1 MLTLSRIQGDEPIK
15 ITMDQGYQNGSA
27 FFSLISRG
35 NPTRKGFNPVADG
48 LQVERVFLTRDGAPI
63 NLDQIQQGDLIVL
76 QTKIQSEAGHL
87 DNVVIQNLLPSG
99 FEVENPRLKTTET
112 LDWITGNSIEP
123 QYLDI
128 RDDRI
133 LVFTNIPDAKWY
145 NYYSLLRVVNP
156 GVFVLPP
163 VQAEAMYSPNI
174 RFTGK
179 LEEPLRVEVRN

>member
-1 MLTLSRIQGDEPIK
+1 M
-15 ITMDQGYQNGSA
+15 IT
-27 FFSLISRG
+27 RG
-35 NPTRKGFNPVADG
+35 NPTKKGFKPVADG

-63 NLDQIQQGDLIVL
+63 NVDQIEQGDLIVL
-76 QTKIQSEAGHL
+76 QTKIQSEAGRL

-112 LDWITGNSIEP
+112 LTWATGDSIEP
-123 QYLDI
+123 EYLDI

-133 LVFTNIPDAKWY
+133 LVFTDIPDAKWY

-179 LEEPLRVEVRN
+179 LEEPLKVEVRN